1 MRFPITFILCLLTSA
16 ALAADAPDPGAAQ
29 LERGF
34 HETVHPFVKS
44 YCFQCHS
51 GAKPKGDFDLSSYST
66 AEAAA
71 KDYRRWELMAERLD
85 AKEMPPDEAKRHP
98 AAAESRLVIDWIQS
112 VRRYE
117 AKKNAGDPGPVFA
130 RRLSNAEYDYTIRD
144 LIGVDLRP
152 AQHFPIDPA
161 NQAGF
166 DNSSES
172 LTMTPSLVKKYLE
185 AARLVSDHL
194 VFTTD
199 GFEFAPHPVV
209 ADTDCDK
216 YCVNRIIHF
225 YQRQCT
231 DYAKYFE
238 AAWRYKNREALGRP
252 WTTLN
257 DIATEAGVSPKYL
270 ATIWSTLTGSTEDIG
285 PTRHLQAMWRE
296 LPAGGQN
303 QAAVAN
309 RGCEKDARFRVEPA
323 GSACPACRQSRS
335 CRHQQRLAA
344 RGVVERS
351 ATRRQPDEILR
362 RCAQARARVATEGFA
377 GSAGDG
383 NSNRPGCRRPIR
395 GNVRTILRNIPR
407 CFRRLRTCADLSRS
421 QNAKRDDRPLAQRR
435 LSQSDGLFPRRWS
448 ALQAPAQ

>member
-1 MRFPITFILCLLTSA
+1 MRFPIAIILCLFTSA
-16 ALAADAPDPGAAQ
+16 ALAADAPDPGADQ

-34 HETVHPFVKS
+34 RETVHPFVKS
-44 YCFQCHS
+44 YCFECHS
-51 GAKPKGDFDLSSYST
+51 GTKPKGDVDLSSYSS

-98 AAAESRLVIDWIQS
+98 APAESRLVIDWIQS
-112 VRRYE
+112 VRRFE

-152 AQHFPIDPA
+152 AQHFPVDPA
-161 NQAGF
+161 NEAGF

-199 GFEFAPHPVV
+199 GLEFAPHPVV

-216 YCVNRIIHF
+216 YCVNRIIDF

-238 AAWRYKNREALGRP
+238 AAWRFKNRAALRRSQA
-252 WTTLN
+252 TLN
-257 DIATEAGVSPKYL
+257 DTAAEAGVSAEISRDDLVGAHRP
-270 ATIWSTLTGSTEDIG
+270 G
-285 PTRHLQAMWRE
+285 
-296 LPAGGQN
+296 
-303 QAAVAN
+303 
-309 RGCEKDARFRVEPA
+309 RGRRPD
-323 GSACPACRQSRS
+323 
-335 CRHQQRLAA
+335 
-344 RGVVERS
+344 RGIASDV
-351 ATRRQPDEILR
+351 
-362 RCAQARARVATEGFA
+362 ARVARRRTR
-377 GSAGDG
+377 
-383 NSNRPGCRRPIR
+383 SNCRGEPWLREDAQTSCRAFVPSLSR
-395 GNVRTILRNIPR
+395 MSTISPMRALAVARSPR
-407 CFRRLRTCADLSRS
+407 CCGKTGSS
-421 QNAKRDDRPLAQRR
+421 PPI
-435 LSQSDGLFPRRWS
+435 G
-448 ALQAPAQ
+448 